1 MNKKSIRT
9 LSSLA
14 LAVAAASSG
23 AYGAQLEEIIV
34 TAQKRAEKMYV
45 WNGDVLYIHI
55 NNDIVE

>member
-23 AYGAQLEEIIV
+23 AYGAQPGRNYRNSTE
-34 TAQKRAEKMYV
+34 TC
-45 WNGDVLYIHI
+45 
-55 NNDIVE
+55 